1 MRGSPSLPLEAGEVL
16 QEIKAD
22 NRSGAA
28 QLAQRGAQLL
38 LDVLKQ
44 GSAEEVRVLGKAL
57 VDAQPAMAPMVNL
70 VNHLFQAVES
80 LKDPHAIREKGRVA
94 VQGFLDGLITGAEK
108 IRGHALALLQG
119 KKTVMTLSYS
129 STVLG
134 VLSHATWIEV
144 ICPEARPL
152 CEGVTIA
159 RELGEKGIKVRLVA
173 DFAALSLMG
182 ECDLVMVG
190 ADSITPAGVVNKIGT
205 YGLALAARNKGVPFY
220 VLAGTEKFLPP
231 PFSQNLRI
239 EKKDPTEITREII
252 PHGVVENFYFDFT
265 PLDLITGVVTQ
276 QGVIAGS
283 KVRERLE
290 GMRISEGLKGVGSE
304 RGRVDF

>member
-1 MRGSPSLPLEAGEVL
+1 MRGSPSPGEVL
-16 QEIKAD
+16 QEIRSD
-22 NRSGAA
+22 SRSGAA

-44 GSAEEVRVLGKAL
+44 GRVEEVRGWGKAL

-70 VNHLFQAVES
+70 VNHLFQTVES
-80 LKDPHAIREKGRVA
+80 LKDSHAIREKGRVA

-108 IRGHALALLQG
+108 IRGHALSLLKG
-119 KKTVMTLSYS
+119 KRVVMTLSYS

-144 ICPEARPL
+144 ICPEGRPL
-152 CEGVTIA
+152 CEGLNTV
-159 RELGEKGIKVRLVA
+159 RELGEKGIKVRFVV
-173 DFAALSLMG
+173 DFAALSLVG

-205 YGLALAARNKGVPFY
+205 YGLALAARDKGIPFY

-239 EKKDPTEITREII
+239 ERKDQKEITQETL
-252 PHGVVENFYFDFT
+252 PNSVVENFYFDFT
-265 PLDLITGVVTQ
+265 PLDLITGVVMQ
-276 QGVIAGS
+276 QGVISGS
-283 KVRERLE
+283 EVREHLE
-290 GMRISEGLKGVGSE
+290 GMRISEGLKAP
-304 RGRVDF
+304 